1 MNRKLSKLLVL
12 CLLVVGLFATQM
24 LVAQKSTVTASIDSV
39 QLWIG
44 QQTRLVFEYTH
55 QPGERIQTPI
65 FSEHIIEGVELVAPA
80 VNDTSQSPDG
90 HMVVRQSYLLT
101 SFTDSLFLIPS
112 FPFVL
117 ANEDTIWSNTLSLK
131 VIQPFIID
139 VEAGEI
145 ADIKDVL
152 TPRISVWYYLKKA
165 LPWLIGLLLLAA
177 IVYSIIRL
185 LRTNN
190 SVKQLPIESLV
201 PAHELALGK
210 LQQLREE
217 KLWQNDRQKEYHTR
231 MTDILREYIELTFA
245 IPAPELT
252 SDEVL
257 ALLSHLRKENKNA
270 FVLLQQ
276 ILQLADLVKFAK
288 WHAMPVENEQSMNQA
303 VEFVNQTIKVEEE
316 KNEDDI
322 S

>member
-1 MNRKLSKLLVL
+1 MNSKLRIYF
-12 CLLVVGLFATQM
+12 LLYLLLMGLFQAQV
-24 LVAQKSTVTASIDSV
+24 LVAQKPTVSASIDSV

-44 QQTRLVFEYTH
+44 QQTRLVFELTQ
-55 QPGERIQTPI
+55 QPGEWIQSPI
-65 FSEHIIEGVELVAPA
+65 FSETIIDGIELVEP
-80 VNDTSQSPDG
+80 VKNDTSQSADG

-117 ANEDTIWSNTLSLK
+117 ADEDTIWSNPLSLK

-139 VEAGEI
+139 LEAAEI
-145 ADIKDVL
+145 ADIKGIL
-152 TPRISVWYYLKKA
+152 TPRISLLYYLRKA

-177 IVYSIIRL
+177 IVYSLYRL
-185 LRTNN
+185 FKSKKTTELFPME
-190 SVKQLPIESLV
+190 KLV
-201 PAHELALGK
+201 PAHEIALGK

-217 KLWQNDRQKEYHTR
+217 KLWQSDRQKEYHTR
-231 MTDILREYIELTFA
+231 MTDILREYIELTFG

-257 ALLSHLRKENKNA
+257 ALLSQLRKENKNA
-270 FVLLQQ
+270 YLSLQQ

-288 WHAMPVENEQSMNQA
+288 WHATPAENEQSMNFA
-303 VEFVNQTIKVEEE
+303 FEFVNQTIKEEEE